1 MNPKTV
7 KTEQK
12 QSWSEVIEFLS
23 TDKDVQRAVVGL
35 SDYQNPIKIYYDS
48 IQQAYIV
55 EVLQW

>member
-48 IQQAYIV
+48 IQKAYIV
-55 EVLQW
+55 